1 MFEINVQPHP
11 RLISASLSYV
21 VYFPSYC
28 ILFARDWE
36 ITPRLVAMGKLG
48 DPLKLSLSAPPP
60 RKSSSNKKL
69 RINVNNMA
77 SS

>member
-1 MFEINVQPHP
+1 
-11 RLISASLSYV
+11 
-21 VYFPSYC
+21 
-28 ILFARDWE
+28 
-36 ITPRLVAMGKLG
+36 MGKLG